1 MSFSKSLRISI
12 LQTVSS
18 KIFTGVSFRKVLGF
32 HYKQKG
38 SYILSNIPEFKN
50 MFIVENKDTS
60 TASVMLFGLIIKFE
74 NIFEVCD
81 GV

>member
-1 MSFSKSLRISI
+1 
-12 LQTVSS
+12 
-18 KIFTGVSFRKVLGF
+18 
-32 HYKQKG
+32 
-38 SYILSNIPEFKN
+38 

-60 TASVMLFGLIIKFE
+60 TASVMLFGFIIKFE